1 MVLNE
6 EIHKVELTHAGQEV
20 AVTETATS
28 FFNERQRVEIDLN
41 KSLEVDDAYGVGGN
55 GEILDVSF
63 GLFAETEFPAADGT
77 VIPAD
82 GLIEMITLN
91 ENDYGKAVSYLP
103 FGSYYLK
110 ELSTNAAYILND
122 MKFPVVFEYAGKNTA
137 LFTFLPT
144 MAKPLSMS

>member
-63 GLFAETEFPAADGT
+63 GL
-77 VIPAD
+77 
-82 GLIEMITLN
+82 
-91 ENDYGKAVSYLP
+91 
-103 FGSYYLK
+103 
-110 ELSTNAAYILND
+110 
-122 MKFPVVFEYAGKNTA
+122 
-137 LFTFLPT
+137 
-144 MAKPLSMS
+144 